1 MYSKFANVA
10 GTELTYRPRVPG
22 NPDILLAGKVNVKR
36 IGGRRS
42 FETESSHLACFAGG
56 MFAMGALALDR
67 PKDLD
72 IGGKLTDGCVWAY
85 DSMRSGVMAE
95 SFRVMQCGDKKNCA
109 YSRNAWVHELEPPEE
124 FYEVQSTPQNGH
136 TSPEAILT
144 PGRVPERATEAM
156 VEAKNKADVPA
167 PPPVADVDEP
177 PTPVHQPGKRSPQE
191 PKTARD
197 YAEALIAA
205 DDLPDGY
212 LSIGD
217 RRYILRPEA
226 IESVWYMYRIS
237 ADKAWADKGW
247 NMWGHVIKAVSIE
260 GDGKG
265 PASAVADVSLDP
277 SNIDWDWLNSMESFW
292 FGGALSAA
300 THSDG

>member
-1 MYSKFANVA
+1 
-10 GTELTYRPRVPG
+10 
-22 NPDILLAGKVNVKR
+22 
-36 IGGRRS
+36 
-42 FETESSHLACFAGG
+42 
-56 MFAMGALALDR
+56 MFAMGSLALNR

-72 IGGKLTDGCVWAY
+72 IGAKLTDGCVWAY
-85 DSMRSGVMAE
+85 DSMRSGVMPE
-95 SFRVMQCGDKKNCA
+95 SFRVMPCGDKKTCT
-109 YSRNAWVHELEPPEE
+109 YSRDAWVHELEPSEE
-124 FYEVQSTPQNGH
+124 FVEVQNEPGKGH

-144 PGRVPERATEAM
+144 PGDKVPEGATEPAAE
-156 VEAKNKADVPA
+156 VKSKADVPAAEVKNKADVPE
-167 PPPVADVDEP
+167 PPPVDDP
-177 PTPVHQPGKRSPQE
+177 SIPVHQPGKRSPQE

-247 NMWGHVIKAVSIE
+247 GMWGHVIKAVSVD

-292 FGGALSAA
+292 FGGVLSAA
-300 THSDG
+300 SPIRRMTDH